1 VFSLAELQCC
11 IIRGKMSPAV
21 SAKPP
26 YVEEPKGSQG
36 HRFYA
41 LGIADTRTNFIL
53 NNGDQSCPQSVPIL
67 TPEDLESQLTEASCI
82 WMKRQLSV
90 DSPKNTVT
98 LPKVCEVYRNDFGQG
113 DLTSCLMYCL
123 KFLDAKK
130 QKEIVD
136 LINNEAT
143 VNVVMKYQPICDTFH
158 SHLKLTT

>member
-1 VFSLAELQCC
+1 
-11 IIRGKMSPAV
+11 MSPAV

-98 LPKVCEVYRNDFGQG
+98 LPK
-113 DLTSCLMYCL
+113 
-123 KFLDAKK
+123 FLDAKK